1 MATHLYFIKGVSWH
15 MKNGDKSVTKSTNFA
30 KKSHQMIN
38 LSKLYL
44 VYLSVLAMHSEGCN

>member
-1 MATHLYFIKGVSWH
+1 LYFIKVVGWH
-15 MKNGDKSVTKSTNFA
+15 MKIGDKSVTKSTNFA
-30 KKSHQMIN
+30 KKSHEMIN